1 MAGAEPGRT
10 EQIVTN
16 FVFKVLQAVLDSR
29 VPHVLV
35 GSRVGGGDRARKR
48 DRWFNLALGDPP
60 AALEG
65 LGFWHRGAADPMV
78 VDILLLRDGADGD
91 AVIERW
97 AVHYEPSASSSR
109 PGTPSSPSAPFRAT
123 PPSPASAE
131 AAATFY
137 KRTYKKCIVLLRSIY
152 AVLRLLPAYKA
163 FRMLSNT
170 TAGSSH
176 HHHHHPHQNCNFN
189 LSYRVSS
196 FAEPFT
202 RAEEEDMRRHDFAA
216 VETQFGQITASVS
229 YRPDLSDFNL
239 ESSSLFPPRI
249 ISDYVGSPAADPLRA
264 FPSSPST
271 DAQPTSVPAR
281 GIVRLGSGPWAGPTS
296 RPHSWTSTPLAH
308 HPLSASPPST
318 TSESQNSPVRVF
330 GQRLAGAHQRP
341 ISRKGSMNF
350 DDYALS
356 PPFSSSP
363 SPSPPTH
370 TGNPSHRRLQ
380 SDTAPMSIPLPA
392 LGSSQLHHRIP
403 NFSDPT
409 KVYLPPPSPKVTRA
423 DTSFQESPSESRS
436 FRRVE
441 GFKVGELSPGLPGS
455 PLQKGIR
462 DLRDDSG
469 RFSGVPSSCGSP
481 RVEFSRSSSKLSFQ
495 DDLDDSCPFA
505 VDDIPDS
512 QLRLVCFTGVLAFGS
527 EVSGTCLS
535 IFHHYEFLLL
545 FDNLVKVTQGH
556 M

>member
-1 MAGAEPGRT
+1 MAGTEPGRT

-16 FVFKVLQAVLDSR
+16 FLLKVLQAVLDSR

-35 GSRVGGGDRARKR
+35 GGRVGGADRARKR

-78 VDILLLRDGADGD
+78 VDILLLRDGADAD

-97 AVHYEPSASSSR
+97 AVHYEPSVSSSR
-109 PGTPSSPSAPFRAT
+109 PGNPSSSPSTPFRAA

-131 AAATFY
+131 AAAAFY

-163 FRMLSNT
+163 FRMLSSSSTT
-170 TAGSSH
+170 TAGGSSH
-176 HHHHHPHQNCNFN
+176 HRHHPHQNCNFN

-202 RAEEEDMRRHDFAA
+202 RAEEEEMRRHDFAA
-216 VETQFGQITASVS
+216 VETQFGHLTASVA
-229 YRPDLSDFNL
+229 YRLDLSEFNL

-264 FPSSPST
+264 FPSSPFSE
-271 DAQPTSVPAR
+271 AQPTSFPAR
-281 GIVRLGSGPWAGPTS
+281 GIVRVGLGPWAAGPMS

-308 HPLSASPPST
+308 HPLSASPPSV
-318 TSESQNSPVRVF
+318 SLESQNSPIGVL
-330 GQRLAGAHQRP
+330 GQRAVGGHQRSAP
-341 ISRKGSMNF
+341 SRKGNINF

-356 PPFSSSP
+356 PPFSASP

-370 TGNPSHRRLQ
+370 TGNPLHRRMQ
-380 SDTAPMSIPLPA
+380 SETAPVSIPSPA
-392 LGSSQLHHRIP
+392 LGSNPAHHRIP

-409 KVYLPPPSPKVTRA
+409 KVYLPDRKSV
-423 DTSFQESPSESRS
+423 
-436 FRRVE
+436 V
-441 GFKVGELSPGLPGS
+441 
-455 PLQKGIR
+455 
-462 DLRDDSG
+462 
-469 RFSGVPSSCGSP
+469 
-481 RVEFSRSSSKLSFQ
+481 
-495 DDLDDSCPFA
+495 
-505 VDDIPDS
+505 
-512 QLRLVCFTGVLAFGS
+512 
-527 EVSGTCLS
+527 
-535 IFHHYEFLLL
+535 
-545 FDNLVKVTQGH
+545 
-556 M
+556 